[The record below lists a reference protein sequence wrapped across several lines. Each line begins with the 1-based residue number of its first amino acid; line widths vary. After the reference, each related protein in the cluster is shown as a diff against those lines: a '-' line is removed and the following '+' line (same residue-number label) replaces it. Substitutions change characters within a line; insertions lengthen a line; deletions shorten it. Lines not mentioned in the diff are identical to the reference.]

1 MRIVTVM
8 QQAFPGRGLAAVS
21 PDLAGGHK
29 MLEGLGLGA
38 LGFQPPRRSRQGG
51 QFDERT
57 LENIDALKEVFGAT
71 STAAAIRKALA
82 LASLAAKQATPERTI
97 VIGGTEPTITVS
109 LAT

>member
-1 MRIVTVM
+1 
-8 QQAFPGRGLAAVS
+8 
-21 PDLAGGHK
+21 
-29 MLEGLGLGA
+29 
-38 LGFQPPRRSRQGG
+38 
-51 QFDERT
+51 

-71 STAAAIRKALA
+71 STAAVIRKALA